1 MESIKVNLK
10 SAPEVQ
16 RVVRAAFP
24 SYAKHNAYI
33 TDFPSCG
40 CNINSYWDG
49 GSRSEYV
56 IVALDTVQRKAL
68 PTSTHPYF
76 DVARKG
82 VAGTETPD
90 IAVDH
95 VGNVT
100 LKHLPEGFALVEAGI
115 FCGKQATARIMLN
128 PANITKFLPAVTA

>member
-49 GSRSEYV
+49 GSRSEYA
-56 IVALDTVQRKAL
+56 IVRLDSMQRKTL

-76 DVARKG
+76 DVARQG
-82 VAGTETPD
+82 AAETENQD
-90 IAVDH
+90 LAVDH
-95 VGNVT
+95 AGNVT
-100 LKHLPEGFALVEAGI
+100 LKHLPEGFALVVCGI
-115 FCGKQATARIMLN
+115 FCGKTATARVLVNESNMV
-128 PANITKFLPAVTA
+128 KFLPAVTA